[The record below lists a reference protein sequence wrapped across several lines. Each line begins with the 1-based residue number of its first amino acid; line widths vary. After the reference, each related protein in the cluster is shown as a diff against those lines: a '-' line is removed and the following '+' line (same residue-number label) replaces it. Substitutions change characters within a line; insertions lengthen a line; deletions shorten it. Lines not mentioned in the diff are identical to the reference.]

1 MVPMAGGINPLGF
14 VIDGA
19 EDGSGLEVRSAAL
32 RQELQAWQGEW
43 EVPVRV
49 GWRPGF
55 RDTLRKQFEA
65 DLADLLDQGQ
75 VLLSRDV
82 EEYRDLAFGP
92 RGDPMLAAELLI
104 PVSWRQKARLGGT
117 FDDRLGVWIVDAD
130 YDERTGLDLVPGP
143 DARVEETIL

>member
-1 MVPMAGGINPLGF
+1 M
-14 VIDGA
+14 
-19 EDGSGLEVRSAAL
+19 
-32 RQELQAWQGEW
+32 
-43 EVPVRV
+43 
-49 GWRPGF
+49 
-55 RDTLRKQFEA
+55 
-65 DLADLLDQGQ
+65 
-75 VLLSRDV
+75 

-143 DARVEETIL
+143 GARVEDTIL